1 MPKRC
6 NDTKRYDD
14 AEGAERQGLMYNI
27 RDRKKHSR
35 VVYNGVS
42 W

>member
-1 MPKRC
+1 MVHS
-6 NDTKRYDD
+6 DGDGD